1 MHNHFQIPCLILVSA
16 KIYCLVMFGFK
27 LILKIAQKVD
37 ASYEFL
43 RKFIFHLEET
53 QYGKVLMLICL
64 NAAVEIVEHNTYNQ
78 LYEKIKEYEDDRD
91 MSYMLKEVEKYIK
104 KKVNKLMINQAEIS
118 VKPTRISSA
127 TDLSDYINK
136 AKTAS

>member
-1 MHNHFQIPCLILVSA
+1 
-16 KIYCLVMFGFK
+16 MFGFK

-43 RKFIFHLEET
+43 RKFIFHLEEI

-104 KKVNKLMINQAEIS
+104 KSKQTHD
-118 VKPTRISSA
+118 KPTR
-127 TDLSDYINK
+127 NWC
-136 AKTAS
+136 